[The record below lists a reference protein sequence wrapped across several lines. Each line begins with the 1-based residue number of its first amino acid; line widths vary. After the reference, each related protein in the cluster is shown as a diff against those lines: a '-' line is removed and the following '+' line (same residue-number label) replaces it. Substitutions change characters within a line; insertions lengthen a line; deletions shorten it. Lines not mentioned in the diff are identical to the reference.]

1 MSLFE
6 SILYGLVS
14 GVAEFL
20 PVSAGAHQA
29 LLRLLFGVSNRSSLQ
44 ELLIHIGV
52 LASVFVASRETLS
65 RLRLAQNSLS
75 HTRRRRARNQLD
87 GKSYYDL
94 RLVKTAA
101 VPLIIGLFI
110 RITTQS
116 FDGNLLAMMGFMVLN
131 ASVLLLVAHGSHGN
145 RDARTMS
152 GLDGIVMGLA
162 GALSVFPGMSRTGM
176 IASYA
181 TARGADGESAADWAI
196 ILGIPALLFAACF
209 DVAGL
214 FFGGMGAL
222 SASMVAGCVLSGL
235 TAFCGGYVGI
245 SVLRLILNHAGYSKF
260 AYYSIG
266 TAMFSF
272 ILYLIA

>member
-1 MSLFE
+1 MSLLE

-14 GVAEFL
+14 GIAEFL
-20 PVSAGAHQA
+20 PVSAEAHQA

-52 LASVFVASRETLS
+52 LVSVFVASRETLN

-101 VPLIIGLFI
+101 VPLIIGLFL

-116 FDGNLLAMMGFMVLN
+116 FDGNLLAVMVFMLLN
-131 ASVLLLVAHGSHGN
+131 ALVLLLVAHSSHGN

-152 GLDGIVMGLA
+152 GLDGIVMGVA
-162 GALSVFPGMSRTGM
+162 GALSVLPGISRTGM

-181 TARGADGESAADWAI
+181 TVRGADTESAADWAI
-196 ILGIPALLFAACF
+196 LLGIPAIIVAACL
-209 DVAGL
+209 DIVGI
-214 FFGGMGAL
+214 FFGGLGAL

-235 TAFCGGYVGI
+235 TAFCGGYLGI
-245 SVLRLILNHAGYSKF
+245 SVLRLILNHVGYSKF

>member
-1 MSLFE
+1 MSLLE

-14 GVAEFL
+14 GIAEFL

-29 LLRLLFGVSNRSSLQ
+29 LLRFLFGVDNRSSLQ

-52 LASVFVASRETLS
+52 LVSVFVANRETLS

-75 HTRRRRARNQLD
+75 NTRRRRSRNLLD

-94 RLVKTAA
+94 RLIKTAA
-101 VPLIIGLFI
+101 VPLIIGLFL
-110 RITTQS
+110 RITTQD
-116 FDGNLLAMMGFMVLN
+116 FDDNLLAMMGFMILN
-131 ASVLLLVAHGSHGN
+131 AVILLFVAHSSYGN

-152 GLDGIVMGLA
+152 GLDGIVMGVV
-162 GALSVFPGMSRTGM
+162 GALSVFPGISRTGM

-181 TARGADGESAADWAI
+181 TARGADGESASDWAI
-196 ILGIPALLFAACF
+196 LLGIPAVLFAACF
-209 DVAGL
+209 DVVGIFSSGL
-214 FFGGMGAL
+214 GIA
-222 SASMVAGCVLSGL
+222 SASMVVGCALSGL
-235 TAFCGGYVGI
+235 TAFCGGYIGI
-245 SVLRLILNHAGYSKF
+245 SVLRLLLNHAGYSKF